1 MKEDALAE
9 RYLWAAHGSYLLD
22 RAAIPRAPAQEGQ
35 ARALAQRFRA
45 AADVAFVRLQRP
57 RE

>member
-9 RYLWAAHGSYLLD
+9 RCLWAVHGNYLLD
-22 RAAIPRAPAQEGQ
+22 QAEIPRAPAQEDQ

-45 AADVAFVRLQRP
+45 AADVAFVRP
-57 RE
+57 PTAA